1 MVEQEKIVAALKG
14 INDPELNVDIWTL
27 ELVYGVSLE
36 GTKVKVTMTLT
47 SPMCPYGPAIVED
60 VKQKLGAVDG
70 ITAVDVDVTFS
81 PPWQPSQELREMIGV
96 A

>member
-81 PPWQPSQELREMIGV
+81 PPWQPSQELREMLGV

>member
-1 MVEQEKIVAALKG
+1 MVEQEKIVEALKG

-27 ELVYGVSLE
+27 ELVYGVSLD

-81 PPWQPSQELREMIGV
+81 PPWQPSQELREMLGV